1 MQSLNRYYRRSRIRE
16 AKFRE
21 FLRCFALDLTATQA
35 AQMTGLSL
43 RTAKVLYQKLR
54 SRIAEECEAS
64 SPLSGEIEL
73 DESYFGP
80 TRVPGR
86 RGRGAGRK
94 IIVFGVLKRQGKVY
108 TQIVPNVR
116 RKTLQDIIQGH
127 VNLESVIYT
136 DTFGSYQ
143 GLVDVGY
150 AKHHRVQHD
159 KDEFARGSMHINGI
173 ESFWSYAKRRLQKFN
188 GIPTHTFYLHLK
200 ETEWRFNNR
209 QRDTYRELLR
219 MLRQKPLN

>member
-1 MQSLNRYYRRSRIRE
+1 MVQVNRYYRRSRIAE

-35 AQMTGLSL
+35 AQMTGLNL

-54 SRIAEECEAS
+54 ARIAQECEAG

-94 IIVFGVLKRQGKVY
+94 IIVFGLLKRQGKVY

-116 RKTLQDIIQGH
+116 RKTLQQIIQGR
-127 VNLESVIYT
+127 VNLESVLYT
-136 DTFGSYQ
+136 DTFVSYH

-159 KDEFARGSMHINGI
+159 KDEFARGTMHINGI

-188 GIPTHTFYLHLK
+188 GIPAHTFHLHLK

-209 QRDTYRELLR
+209 EQNTYRELLR
-219 MLRQKPLN
+219 MLREKPLN

>member
-1 MQSLNRYYRRSRIRE
+1 MQPANRYYRRSRITE
-16 AKFRE
+16 GKFRE
-21 FLRCFALDLTATQA
+21 FLRCFTLDLTATQA

-43 RTAKVLYQKLR
+43 RTSKVLYQKLR
-54 SRIAEECEAS
+54 ARIAEECEAS

-86 RGRGAGRK
+86 RGRGAGGK
-94 IIVFGVLKRQGKVY
+94 IIVFGLLKRHGKVF

-116 RKTLQDIIQGH
+116 RKTLQEIIQGR
-127 VNLESVIYT
+127 VDLESVLYT
-136 DTFGSYQ
+136 DTFVSYH

-159 KDEFARGSMHINGI
+159 RDEFARGTSHINGI

-188 GIPTHTFYLHLK
+188 GVPKHTFYLHLK
-200 ETEWRFNNR
+200 ECEWRFNHR
-209 QRDTYRELLR
+209 GEDLYKVLLQILRE
-219 MLRQKPLN
+219 KPLN

>member
-1 MQSLNRYYRRSRIRE
+1 MQRANRYYLRSRIAE
-16 AKFRE
+16 GKFRE

-35 AQMTGLSL
+35 ALMTGLSL
-43 RTAKVLYQKLR
+43 RTAKVIYQKLR
-54 SRIAEECEAS
+54 ARIAEACEAS
-64 SPLSGEIEL
+64 SPLRGEIEL

-94 IIVFGVLKRQGKVY
+94 VIVFGLLKRQGKVY

-116 RKTLQDIIQGH
+116 RKTLQQIIQGR
-127 VNLESVIYT
+127 VDLESVLYT
-136 DTFGSYQ
+136 DTFVSYQ

-159 KDEFARGSMHINGI
+159 QDEFARGTNHINGI
-173 ESFWSYAKRRLQKFN
+173 ESFWSFAKRRLQKFN
-188 GIPTHTFYLHLK
+188 GVPKHTFYLHLK
-200 ETEWRFNNR
+200 ETEWRFNHREQNL
-209 QRDTYRELLR
+209 YRELLR
-219 MLRQKPLN
+219 ILREKPLN